1 MSQGWRFGGFL
12 LATAALVAVVVVLGP
27 RLLGAAGPEA
37 EIVTDLKRLE
47 QRGISVELPFGTLRS
62 TALQYQRI
70 SVTVD
75 AAGQQAIV
83 TGTLDFVG
91 AVERATSLAP
101 TSVSSLGLE
110 RMRWRRQSDGAWVA
124 ERSALPRLLAI
135 VEALERRRALKEQEV
150 APGASHRAYRAGG
163 WYIRSE
169 REEVMV
175 SEDYRLVE
183 DRPERPID
191 ERGTSRLVLSPAPD
205 GGFTVESP

>member
-1 MSQGWRFGGFL
+1 MSQSWRFGGFL
-12 LATAALVAVVVVLGP
+12 LATAALFAAIAVLGP

-37 EIVTDLKRLE
+37 EIVTALKRLE
-47 QRGISVELPFGTLRS
+47 QRGISVELPFGALRS
-62 TALQYQRI
+62 TALQYQRL

-75 AAGQQAIV
+75 ASGQQATV

-91 AVERATSLAP
+91 VLQRPASPFP

-110 RMRWRRQSDGAWVA
+110 RMRWHRQPDGAWVA

-135 VEALERRRALKEQEV
+135 VEALERRRAQKEREV
-150 APGASHRAYRAGG
+150 APGASHRAYRVDG

-191 ERGTSRLVLSPAPD
+191 ERGTSRLGLSPAPD
-205 GGFTVESP
+205 GGFAVESS